1 MTSSGVTAWSRGT
14 GLARYRALL
23 HLGVTVFSLFPAA
36 VLWFI
41 TGWWQASAACV
52 VIMNVLALLRNHAA
66 VLTAFHVLKP
76 ISAVLGDE
84 GFAPERMVIAVDSL
98 ETLGKTRS
106 IPPEK
111 ILILLPHCLQN
122 HDCVHRIT
130 FDPENCRRCG
140 ACQVGE
146 LVDLAREKG
155 VRIAVATG
163 GTLARRHVKE
173 SRPLAVIAVACP
185 RDLGQGM
192 LDAWPV
198 PVYGIENSRPC
209 GDCVDTRVD
218 VDAVRKAIESLTR

>member
-1 MTSSGVTAWSRGT
+1 M
-14 GLARYRALL
+14 ARYRALL
-23 HLGVTVFSLFPAA
+23 HLGVTVLSLFPAA
-36 VLWFI
+36 VLWFV
-41 TGWWQASAACV
+41 TGWWQASAACA
-52 VIMNVLALLRNHAA
+52 VIMNLLALLGNHAA
-66 VLTAFHVLKP
+66 VIIAYHILKP
-76 ISAVLGDE
+76 FSSILGDG
-84 GFAPERMVIAVDSL
+84 GFGPERMVIALDSM
-98 ETLGKTRS
+98 ETLRKTGS
-106 IPPEK
+106 IPPER
-111 ILILLPHCLQN
+111 ILMLLPHCLQN

-140 ACQVGE
+140 VCQVGE

-173 SRPLAVIAVACP
+173 SEPLAVIAVACP

-218 VDAVRKAIESLTR
+218 VEEVKKAIESFTR

>member
-1 MTSSGVTAWSRGT
+1 
-14 GLARYRALL
+14 LARYRALL

-36 VLWFI
+36 VFWFV
-41 TGWWQASAACV
+41 TGWWQASAACA
-52 VIMNVLALLRNHAA
+52 VIMNLLALFGNHAA
-66 VLTAFHVLKP
+66 VIIAYHILKP
-76 ISAVLGDE
+76 FSSILGE
-84 GFAPERMVIAVDSL
+84 GGFAPERMVIALDSM
-98 ETLGKTRS
+98 ETLRKTGS
-106 IPPEK
+106 IPPER

-122 HDCVHRIT
+122 HDCIHRIT

-140 ACQVGE
+140 GCQVGE

-173 SRPLAVIAVACP
+173 SEPLAVIAVACP

-218 VDAVRKAIESLTR
+218 VEEVRKAIDSLTR